1 MTTSAKKKREKKQRD
16 FQVRALGHTD
26 GLLLT
31 GSKKPKLKV
40 GKTKAKQANFTD
52 TSFKSKILVVAA
64 QSLHQIAPSE
74 IDQLSHHLS
83 LLTHHSDT
91 TRRESL
97 SYLTT
102 HLPPTLKI
110 SCPSPRDGQAAIP
123 VSVLIPAL
131 MPMILD
137 MSRNVRSQL
146 LALFNTLP
154 SGYVEMYASKVMLYI
169 TSAMTHLSPEI
180 RTDSTKFLG
189 WLISVS
195 KDATLRSGG
204 WAKGLR
210 GLIGVLGWGM
220 AKDNECIGSE
230 LGAKHQIKMQHLS
243 TLLSFLQ
250 AGLLDCHRNTPSTGG
265 VDDTNPLPIGLQ
277 SWTSDQ
283 HMLPMKVCQS
293 NAYSYLGLF
302 SMVHSSG
309 DDVQIEDL
317 NARRRWLIGGLGKD
331 VLYCLQ
337 KGVEGV
343 KREGGEIGRLGG
355 RIMSILEG
363 TLYQSMEEG

>member
-1 MTTSAKKKREKKQRD
+1 MH
-16 FQVRALGHTD
+16 F
-26 GLLLT
+26 LLT
-31 GSKKPKLKV
+31 SYKKPKLKA
-40 GKTKAKQANFTD
+40 GKTKAKPANFTD
-52 TSFKSKILVVAA
+52 TSFKSKALVVAS
-64 QSLHQIAPSE
+64 QSLHQTAPSK
-74 IDQLSHHLS
+74 IDLLSHHLS

-102 HLPPTLKI
+102 HLLPTL
-110 SCPSPRDGQAAIP
+110 RGDGQAAIP

-146 LALFNTLP
+146 LTLFNTLP
-154 SGYVEMYASKVMLYI
+154 NGYVEMYASKIMLYI

-195 KDATLRSGG
+195 KDAIIRDGG

-220 AKDNECIGSE
+220 AKDNECIGGE
-230 LGAKHQIKMQHLS
+230 LGARHQIKIQHLS
-243 TLLSFLQ
+243 TLLDFLQ
-250 AGLLDCHRNTPSTGG
+250 AGLLSGHRNTPSTEDF
-265 VDDTNPLPIGLQ
+265 DDTNLLPVGLL
-277 SWTSDQ
+277 SRMTNL
-283 HMLPMKVCQS
+283 HMLPTKACQS

-302 SMVHSSG
+302 SMVHSS
-309 DDVQIEDL
+309 DDEVEVEDL
-317 NARRRWLIGGLGKD
+317 NARKRWLIGGLGKD
-331 VLYCLQ
+331 VLYNLQ

-355 RIMSILEG
+355 RMMSILED
-363 TLYQSMEEG
+363 TLYQSMEED